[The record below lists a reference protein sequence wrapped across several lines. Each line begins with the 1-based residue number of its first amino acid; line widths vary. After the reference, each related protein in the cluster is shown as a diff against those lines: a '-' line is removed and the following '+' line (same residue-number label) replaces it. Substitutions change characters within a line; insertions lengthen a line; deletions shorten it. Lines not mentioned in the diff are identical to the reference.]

1 VGPFLLSS
9 LLPLSSLV
17 LVLVLLL
24 LLPLSLPPED
34 SLPEGAAGG
43 ALRPEAFFFF
53 FFEGEKNMSPSVSK
67 KKSDE

>member
-17 LVLVLLL
+17 LVLVLVL

-53 FFEGEKNMSPSVSK
+53 FFEEEEDMSPSVSK
-67 KKSDE
+67 QKRDD

>member
-1 VGPFLLSS
+1 MSS

-53 FFEGEKNMSPSVSK
+53 LRK
-67 KKSDE
+67 KKI